1 MSDALRDRPR
11 PVVNVRIVDD
21 EQVLADTLAEFLTAE
36 GHEVRVAYDAA
47 SALRKLAEFETEVV
61 LCDIQLP
68 GTSGLELL
76 RKLRKQAP
84 EAAVIMITA
93 YATVDSA
100 VEAFRHGATDYLIKP
115 VLFDDLTARLSRISA
130 GRALSIE
137 NQSLRRK
144 LTRQMQSASGGI
156 ETIVGNSAAISAVKA
171 WIVRVAPTRS
181 NVLVTGESGTGKELA
196 ARAIHDLGSN
206 PEAPFL
212 PINCAA
218 IPPDLLENQL
228 FGHVRGAFTGADRD
242 RAGLFVAAGEGTVFL
257 DEIGEMP
264 LTLQAKL
271 LRAIENREILPV
283 GASLPEKNRSRLV
296 AATNKNLADEVT
308 QGKFRPDLYYRLE
321 VVTIPMPPLRER
333 REDIP
338 ALVEALLARHA
349 HRLGQVPRTVAPEA
363 LERLIAAPWPGNVRE
378 LDNLLERALILA
390 DGPVLTSS
398 DLFRSFGRNAIAS
411 SDEPETTTTDD
422 LREAIRAFEKRH
434 LKRILAESGDD
445 RRAAASRLGLGLSS
459 LYARIKEHGL

>member
-1 MSDALRDRPR
+1 MPDAFRNSHMPGL
-11 PVVNVRIVDD
+11 NILIVDD

-36 GHEVRVAYDAA
+36 GHEVRVAYDAP
-47 SALRKLAEFETEVV
+47 SALAKLAGFETEAV
-61 LCDIQLP
+61 LCDVQLP
-68 GTSGLELL
+68 GSSGLELL
-76 RKLRKQAP
+76 RKLRSQAP
-84 EAAVIMITA
+84 DADVIMITA

-100 VEAFRHGATDYLIKP
+100 VEAFRHGASDYLIKP
-115 VLFDDLTARLSRISA
+115 VLFEDLTARLARISA
-130 GRALSIE
+130 SKALSSE
-137 NQSLRRK
+137 NQGLRRK
-144 LTRQMQSASGGI
+144 LARQMQSASSGI
-156 ETIVGNSAAISAVKA
+156 ETIVGRSTAISAVKA

-181 NVLVTGESGTGKELA
+181 NVLITGESGTGKELA

-206 PEAPFL
+206 PDAPFL

-264 LTLQAKL
+264 LALQAKL

-283 GASLPEKNRSRLV
+283 GASQPEKNRARLV
-296 AATNKNLADEVT
+296 AATNKNLAEEVA
-308 QGKFRPDLYYRLE
+308 QGRFRADLYYRLE
-321 VVTIPMPPLRER
+321 VVTIPMPPLRDR

-338 ALVEALLARHA
+338 ELVEALLTRHA
-349 HRLGQVPRTVAPEA
+349 HRLGQIRRTVESEA

-390 DGPVLTSS
+390 DGPVLTSA
-398 DLFRSFGRNAIAS
+398 DLFRSFGRNAIPPA
-411 SDEPETTTTDD
+411 DESETLRTDD
-422 LREAIRAFEKRH
+422 LREAIRVFEKRH

-459 LYARIKEHGL
+459 LYAKIKEHGL

>member
-1 MSDALRDRPR
+1 MSEPIRNSRMPGL
-11 PVVNVRIVDD
+11 NVLIVDD

-36 GHEVRVAYDAA
+36 GHDVRVAYEAA
-47 SALRKLAEFETEVV
+47 SALKKLAGFETDVV

-76 RKLRKQAP
+76 RKLRAEAP

-115 VLFDDLTARLSRISA
+115 VLFEDLTARLTRIST
-130 GRALSIE
+130 GKALSLE
-137 NQSLRRK
+137 NQGLRRK
-144 LTRQMQSASGGI
+144 LTRQMQSASSGI
-156 ETIVGNSAAISAVKA
+156 ETIVGRSPAISSVKA

-181 NVLVTGESGTGKELA
+181 NVLITGESGTGKELA

-206 PEAPFL
+206 PDSPFL

-218 IPPDLLENQL
+218 IPTDLLENQL

-283 GASLPEKNRSRLV
+283 GASQPEKNRARLV
-296 AATNKNLADEVT
+296 AATNKNLAEEVA
-308 QGKFRPDLYYRLE
+308 QGRFRADLYYRLE
-321 VVTIPMPPLRER
+321 VVTIPMPPLRDR

-338 ALVEALLARHA
+338 ELVEALLARHA
-349 HRLGQVPRTVAPEA
+349 NRLGQIPRTVETDA
-363 LERLIAAPWPGNVRE
+363 LERLIGAPWPGNVRE

-390 DGPVLTSS
+390 DGPVLTAA
-398 DLFRSFGRNAIAS
+398 DLFRSFGRNAIAPS
-411 SDEPETTTTDD
+411 EEADYPPADD

-434 LKRILAESGDD
+434 LKRILAESGED

-459 LYARIKEHGL
+459 LYAKIKEHGL

>member
-1 MSDALRDRPR
+1 MPESIGKSQMPGL
-11 PVVNVRIVDD
+11 NVLIVDD

-36 GHEVRVAYDAA
+36 GHTVKVAYDSQ
-47 SALRKLAEFETEVV
+47 SALKKIEGFEADAV

-76 RKLRKQAP
+76 RKLRSHAP
-84 EAAVIMITA
+84 GASVIMITA

-115 VLFDDLTARLSRISA
+115 VLFEDLTARLARISV
-130 GRALSIE
+130 GKALANE
-137 NQSLRRK
+137 NQGLRRK
-144 LTRQMQSASGGI
+144 LTRQIRSASAGI
-156 ETIVGNSAAISAVKA
+156 ETIVGRSAAISAVKA

-228 FGHVRGAFTGADRD
+228 FGHIRGAFTGADRD

-283 GASLPEKNRSRLV
+283 GAAQPETNRARLV
-296 AATNKNLADEVT
+296 AATNKNLAAEVA
-308 QGKFRPDLYYRLE
+308 QGRFRADLYYRLE
-321 VVTIPMPPLRER
+321 VVTIPMPPLRDR
-333 REDIP
+333 RDDIP
-338 ALVEALLARHA
+338 ELVDALLERHA
-349 HRLGQVPRTVAPEA
+349 ARLGQFIRSVEPEA

-390 DGPVLTSS
+390 DGPVLTSA
-398 DLFRSFGRNAIAS
+398 DLFRSFGRNVTGPKDE
-411 SDEPETTTTDD
+411 SDSPLTDD

-445 RRAAASRLGLGLSS
+445 RRAAAARLGLGLSS
-459 LYARIKEHGL
+459 LYAKIKEHGL